1 MATIDSIVLSDYS
14 FEGVLRAGAAL
25 AQIEKD
31 AGRLTGDQYSS
42 FLLGVFQSAVQAPV
56 NKTQMDLNNTQMDLN
71 NTQKTI
77 ANTQSAADAAV
88 KEAQKNLVVRQKSAI
103 DDAVKKDLA
112 KIVCEMLGIIKSGG
126 NSAGAWWDVA
136 SQAVNNLA
144 GFNIANVSTDPTP

>member
-31 AGRLTGDQYSS
+31 AGRLTGDQYAS
-42 FLLGVFQSAVQAPV
+42 FLLGVFQSAVQTPV
-56 NKTQMDLNNTQMDLN
+56 NKSQMDLN
-71 NTQKTI
+71 NTQKAI
-77 ANTQSAADAAV
+77 ATTQSAADAAV
-88 KEAQKNLVVRQKSAI
+88 KEAQKNLVIRQKTAI

-126 NSAGAWWDVA
+126 NSAGSWWDVA

>member
-31 AGRLTGDQYSS
+31 AGRLTGDQYAS
-42 FLLGVFQSAVQAPV
+42 FLLGVFQSAVQTPV
-56 NKTQMDLNNTQMDLN
+56 NKSQMDLN
-71 NTQKTI
+71 NTQKAI
-77 ANTQSAADAAV
+77 ATTQSAADAAV

-112 KIVCEMLGIIKSGG
+112 KVVCEMLGIIKSGG
-126 NSAGAWWDVA
+126 NNAGSWWDVA